1 MCAVHSYPEFRL
13 TIYKKKEPNLQTWIY
28 FTILAALMQSVRT
41 AGQKHLSKNLNAMA
55 TTLVRF
61 LFALPFVWFYLFS
74 ISHFQQLA
82 IPEINTEFIH
92 SAFLA
97 AIVQIAATTFVIMA
111 FRYQNFA
118 VATSLVKTEAV
129 LTAIMGVLVFDAVL
143 SGFGWLSV
151 IIGVLGVL
159 ILSKTDVG
167 LKSIFNS
174 PASAYGIAAGLGFA
188 MATLW
193 IRQAS
198 LALQTDLIL
207 SAAFTLAFMVT
218 LQTFFVLLYVLFQDK
233 KQMGLIIDN
242 WRMSLFVGIAS
253 MLGSIGWF
261 TAASLQT
268 AAYVKALGQVEFFFT
283 LIITYRIFKEHID
296 MREFVGMFL
305 IVASVVILLL
315 LA

>member
-1 MCAVHSYPEFRL
+1 MY
-13 TIYKKKEPNLQTWIY
+13 TWIY
-28 FTILAALMQSVRT
+28 FTVLAAFMQAVRT
-41 AGQKHLSKNLNAMA
+41 AGQKQLSKQLSPMA

-61 LFALPFVWFYLFS
+61 LFALPFVWLYLFLA
-74 ISHFQQLA
+74 SHLRQEA
-82 IPEINTEFIH
+82 IPHLNPNFIQPALFA
-92 SAFLA
+92 SLA
-97 AIVQIAATTFVIMA
+97 QITGTAFVILA

-129 LTAIMGVLVFDAVL
+129 LTALMGVLIFDAVL

-151 IIGVLGVL
+151 IIGVVGVL

-167 LKSIFNS
+167 FQSIFKN
-174 PASAYGIAAGLGFA
+174 PASIYGVAAGLGFA

-198 LALQTDLIL
+198 LSLETDLII
-207 SAAFTLAFMVT
+207 SAAFTLAFMVS
-218 LQTFFVLLYVLFQDK
+218 LQAFLVLVYLLFQDQRQFK
-233 KQMGLIIDN
+233 LILLN
-242 WRMSLFVGIAS
+242 WRLSTFVGISS

-268 AAYVKALGQVEFFFT
+268 AAYVKALGQIEFFFT
-283 LIITYRIFKEHID
+283 LIITYRIFKEHIRL
-296 MREFVGMFL
+296 REYIGMTL
-305 IVASVVILLL
+305 IIVSVMILLL

>member
-1 MCAVHSYPEFRL
+1 
-13 TIYKKKEPNLQTWIY
+13 
-28 FTILAALMQSVRT
+28 MQAVRT
-41 AGQKHLSKNLNAMA
+41 AGQKHLSKQLNAMA

-61 LFALPFVWFYLFS
+61 LFALPLVWLYLFLVS
-74 ISHFQQLA
+74 DYRQLA
-82 IPEINTEFIH
+82 LPLINIEFAT
-92 SAFLA
+92 SASLA
-97 AIVQIAATTFVIMA
+97 ALSQTAGTAFVIMA

-151 IIGVLGVL
+151 TIGVIGVLV
-159 ILSKTDVG
+159 LSKTDIG
-167 LKSIFNS
+167 FKSILKS
-174 PASAYGIAAGLGFA
+174 PASAYGVAAGLGFA

-207 SAAFTLAFMVT
+207 SAAFTLAFMVS
-218 LQTFFVLLYVLFQDK
+218 LQTLLVLFYVLFQDK
-233 KQMGLIIDN
+233 TQLKLIRQH
-242 WRMSLFVGIAS
+242 WRMSAFVGVTS

-268 AAYVKALGQVEFFFT
+268 AAYVKALGQIEFFFT
-283 LIITYRIFKEHID
+283 LIITYRIFKEHINL
-296 MREFVGMFL
+296 REYFGMIL
-305 IVASVVILLL
+305 VIASVVILLL

>member
-1 MCAVHSYPEFRL
+1 MTLYD
-13 TIYKKKEPNLQTWIY
+13 WIY
-28 FTILAALMQSVRT
+28 FTILAAFMQSVRT
-41 AGQKHLSKNLNAMA
+41 AGQKQLSRHLNAMA

-61 LFALPFVWFYLFS
+61 LFALPFVWLYLFL
-74 ISHFQQLA
+74 ISQFQNIAVPNLNADFVQ
-82 IPEINTEFIH
+82 
-92 SAFLA
+92 SSFLA
-97 AIVQIAATTFVIMA
+97 AVAQIAGTAFVIMA

-129 LTAIMGVLVFDAVL
+129 LTAIMGVLAFDAVL
-143 SGFGWLSV
+143 SGFGWMSV
-151 IIGVLGVL
+151 VIGVTGVL

-188 MATLW
+188 LATLW

-218 LQTFFVLLYVLFQDK
+218 LQTFLVLLYVIFQDK
-233 KQMGLIIDN
+233 NQLRLVIDN

-283 LIITYRIFKEHID
+283 LIITYKVFREHINV
-296 MREFVGMFL
+296 REYIGMFL
-305 IVASVVILLL
+305 IVVSVVILLL

>member
-1 MCAVHSYPEFRL
+1 
-13 TIYKKKEPNLQTWIY
+13 
-28 FTILAALMQSVRT
+28 MQAIRT
-41 AGQKHLSKNLNAMA
+41 AGQKRLSKHLNAMA

-61 LFALPFVWFYLFS
+61 LFALPFVWFYLFFVTQFQN
-74 ISHFQQLA
+74 IS
-82 IPEINTEFIH
+82 IPEMNLDFIQ
-92 SAFLA
+92 SSVLA
-97 AIVQIAATTFVIMA
+97 AIAQIAGTAFVIMA

-129 LTAIMGVLVFDAVL
+129 LTAIVGVLIFDAVL

-151 IIGVLGVL
+151 VIGVIGVL

-167 LKSIFNS
+167 LKSIFKS

-188 MATLW
+188 LATLW

-198 LALQTDLIL
+198 LTLNTDLIL

-218 LQTFFVLLYVLFQDK
+218 LQTLLVLLYVLFEDK
-233 KQMGLIIDN
+233 KQLILVAEN

-253 MLGSIGWF
+253 ILGSIGWF

-283 LIITYRIFKEHID
+283 LIITYRVFKEQIS
-296 MREFVGMFL
+296 MREYLGMSL
-305 IVASVVILLL
+305 IVLSVLILLL

>member
-1 MCAVHSYPEFRL
+1 
-13 TIYKKKEPNLQTWIY
+13 
-28 FTILAALMQSVRT
+28 MQAVRT
-41 AGQKHLSKNLNAMA
+41 AGQKHLAKQLNAMA

-61 LFALPFVWFYLFS
+61 LFAIPFVWLYLYSVSYFK
-74 ISHFQQLA
+74 QLA
-82 IPEINTEFIH
+82 IPNINYEFVQ
-92 SAFLA
+92 SATFA
-97 AIVQIAATTFVIMA
+97 AIAQITATACVIMA
-111 FRYQNFA
+111 FRFQNFA
-118 VATSLVKTEAV
+118 VATSLVKTEAM

-167 LKSIFNS
+167 IKSIFKS
-174 PASAYGIAAGLGFA
+174 PASAYGITAGLGFA

-198 LALQTDLIL
+198 LALNTDLLL
-207 SAAFTLAFMVT
+207 SAAFTLTFMVT
-218 LQTFFVLLYVLFQDK
+218 LQTILVLLYVLFQDK
-233 KQMGLIIDN
+233 NQFRLIGKN
-242 WRMSLFVGIAS
+242 WRLSTFIGIAS

-268 AAYVKALGQVEFFFT
+268 AAYVKALGQIEFFFT
-283 LIITYRIFKEHID
+283 LIITYKVFKEHINL
-296 MREFVGMFL
+296 REFIGMFL
-305 IVASVVILLL
+305 IVASVIILLL

>member
-1 MCAVHSYPEFRL
+1 MQS
-13 TIYKKKEPNLQTWIY
+13 WIY
-28 FTILAALMQSVRT
+28 FTILAAFMQAVRT
-41 AGQKHLSKNLNAMA
+41 AGQKRLSKHLNAMA

-61 LFALPFVWFYLFS
+61 LFALPFVWLYLLS
-74 ISHFQQLA
+74 TSHIQNTS
-82 IPEINTEFIH
+82 IPELNPHFIQ

-97 AIVQIAATTFVIMA
+97 AIAQIAGTAFVIMA

-129 LTAIMGVLVFDAVL
+129 LTAMIGVLAFEAVL

-151 IIGVLGVL
+151 IIGVIGVL

-167 LKSIFNS
+167 LKSIFKS
-174 PASAYGIAAGLGFA
+174 PASAYGIAAGMGFA
-188 MATLW
+188 LATLW

-198 LALQTDLIL
+198 LSLQTDLIL

-218 LQTFFVLLYVLFQDK
+218 LQTFLVLLYVLFQDK
-233 KQMGLIIDN
+233 KQLRLVIDN
-242 WRMSLFVGIAS
+242 WRISLLVGIAS

-283 LIITYRIFKEHID
+283 LIITYRIFKEQISL
-296 MREFVGMFL
+296 REYIGMFL
-305 IVASVVILLL
+305 IVVSVVVLLL
-315 LA
+315 FA

>member
-1 MCAVHSYPEFRL
+1 M
-13 TIYKKKEPNLQTWIY
+13 QTWIY
-28 FTILAALMQSVRT
+28 FTILAALMQAIRT
-41 AGQKHLSKNLNAMA
+41 AGQKQLSRHLNAMA

-61 LFALPFVWFYLFS
+61 LFALPFVWLYVFS
-74 ISHFQQLA
+74 ISHFQNSS
-82 IPEINTEFIH
+82 IPALNPEFVQ
-92 SAFLA
+92 SSFLA
-97 AIVQIAATTFVIMA
+97 AVAQIAGTAFVIMA

-129 LTAIMGVLVFDAVL
+129 LTAIVGVLVFDAVL

-151 IIGVLGVL
+151 VIGVIGVL

-167 LKSIFNS
+167 LKSIFKS

-188 MATLW
+188 LATLW

-198 LALQTDLIL
+198 LALHTDLIL

-218 LQTFFVLLYVLFQDK
+218 LQTFLVLLYILFEDK
-233 KQMGLIIDN
+233 RQLKLVVDN

-268 AAYVKALGQVEFFFT
+268 AAYVKALGQIEFFFT
-283 LIITYRIFKEHID
+283 LIITYRVFKEQIS
-296 MREFVGMFL
+296 MREFLGMFL
-305 IVASVVILLL
+305 IVVSVVILLL
-315 LA
+315 FA

>member
-1 MCAVHSYPEFRL
+1 
-13 TIYKKKEPNLQTWIY
+13 
-28 FTILAALMQSVRT
+28 MQAVRT
-41 AGQKHLSKNLNAMA
+41 AGQKQLSHHLNAMA

-61 LFALPFVWFYLFS
+61 LFAVPFVWIYLFS
-74 ISHFQQLA
+74 VSHFQHLA
-82 IPEINTEFIH
+82 IPEINSNFIQ

-97 AIVQIAATTFVIMA
+97 AIAQIAATAFVIMA

-129 LTAIMGVLVFDAVL
+129 LTAIMGVLVFDAML

-174 PASAYGIAAGLGFA
+174 PASAFGIAAGLGFA

-198 LALQTDLIL
+198 LALQTDLLL

-218 LQTFFVLLYVLFQDK
+218 LQTFIVFIYVLYQDK
-233 KQMGLIIDN
+233 NQFRLIIN
-242 WRMSLFVGIAS
+242 HWRISAFVGIAS

-283 LIITYRIFKEHID
+283 LIITYRVFKEHINL
-296 MREFVGMFL
+296 REYIGMSL
-305 IVASVVILLL
+305 IVLSVVILLL